1 MTYHR
6 LTTLSV
12 LAALCLSAS
21 AMAEEERPRRMMD
34 LLKPGMKV
42 GVWYSQKADGVR
54 LSVFL
59 EEEYAIA
66 QDAMKMK
73 LADLREKYEL
83 VEDRYQEAVKKF
95 REVIGE
101 DLPESAAAVTRSPGR
116 LDYTGGDHH
125 WLASVEFVGEDYVL
139 IVSDDEN
146 ATRWSLP
153 YHSISS
159 IRLDVPSVEFRVIDR
174 RR

>member
-1 MTYHR
+1 MTHHR
-6 LTTLSV
+6 LTTFAILT
-12 LAALCLSAS
+12 ALCLSAS

-42 GVWYSQKADGVR
+42 GVQHSQRSDGVH

-66 QDAMKMK
+66 QDAMKMGQ
-73 LADLREKYEL
+73 AELREKYEL
-83 VEDRYQEAVKKF
+83 VEDRYQAAVKKF
-95 REVIGE
+95 REIIGE
-101 DLPESAAAVTRSPGR
+101 DLPTGVAVLQSPGR
-116 LDYTGGDHH
+116 LIYTGRDHN

-146 ATRWSLP
+146 STRWSLP